1 MNTYVL
7 KEVDSTAIIT
17 VENPFVGVK
26 CNIDLSDR
34 EDLVKAAREIYDI
47 ISDSCKGIKSEGS
60 NHNFVTYFKGDISEP
75 LSRLKKGVFKSNC
88 DCKIYIQEDSD
99 IIGITFSDNMYSE
112 SQERRIDNWINDK
125 IVTDLHEA
133 ISDITIFRTDM

>member
-34 EDLVKAAREIYDI
+34 EDLAKAARDLYDI
-47 ISDSCKGIKSEGS
+47 ISKPCKTAHQNGGPYI
-60 NHNFVTYFKGDISEP
+60 TFKADISEP

-88 DCKIYIQEDSD
+88 DCKIYIHEDSD

-112 SQERRIDNWINDK
+112 SQERCIENWINDK
-125 IVTDLHEA
+125 IIVDLHEA

>member
-34 EDLVKAAREIYDI
+34 EDLVKAAIEIYDI
-47 ISDSCKGIKSEGS
+47 ISDSCKTAHQNGGPYI
-60 NHNFVTYFKGDISEP
+60 TFKADISEP
-75 LSRLKKGVFKSNC
+75 LSRLKKGIFKSNC
-88 DCKIYIQEDSD
+88 DCKIYVHEDSD

-112 SQERRIDNWINDK
+112 SQEHVEKWINDK
-125 IVTDLHEA
+125 IVPDLHEA

>member
-17 VENPFVGVK
+17 VENQFVGVK

-34 EDLVKAAREIYDI
+34 EDLVKAARDLYEI
-47 ISDSCKGIKSEGS
+47 ISKPCKTAHQNGGPYI
-60 NHNFVTYFKGDISEP
+60 TFKADISEP
-75 LSRLKKGVFKSNC
+75 LSRLKKGIFKSNC
-88 DCKIYIQEDSD
+88 DCKIYVHEDSD

-112 SQERRIDNWINDK
+112 SQEHVEKWINDK
-125 IVTDLHEA
+125 IVPDLHEA

>member
-1 MNTYVL
+1 MNTYIL

-26 CNIDLSDR
+26 CNIDLSGR
-34 EDLVKAAREIYDI
+34 EDLVKAARDLYDL
-47 ISDSCKGIKSEGS
+47 ISKPCKTAHKDGGPYI
-60 NHNFVTYFKGDISEP
+60 TFKADISEP
-75 LSRLKKGVFKSNC
+75 LSRLKKSVFKSNC
-88 DCKIYIQEDSD
+88 DCKIYIHEDSN

-112 SQERRIDNWINDK
+112 SQEHVEKWINDK
-125 IVTDLHEA
+125 IIPDLHEA

>member
-34 EDLVKAAREIYDI
+34 EDLVKAARDLYEI
-47 ISDSCKGIKSEGS
+47 ISKPCKTAHQNGGPYI
-60 NHNFVTYFKGDISEP
+60 TFKADISEP
-75 LSRLKKGVFKSNC
+75 LSRLKKGIFKSNC
-88 DCKIYIQEDSD
+88 DCKIYVHEDSD

-112 SQERRIDNWINDK
+112 SQEHVEKCINDK
-125 IVTDLHEA
+125 IVPDLHEA

>member
-7 KEVDSTAIIT
+7 KEVDSTVIIT

-34 EDLVKAAREIYDI
+34 EDLLKAARDLYEI
-47 ISDSCKGIKSEGS
+47 ISKPCKTFYRNAGPLITF
-60 NHNFVTYFKGDISEP
+60 NGDVNEP

-88 DCKIYIQEDSD
+88 DCKIYIHEDSN

-112 SQERRIDNWINDK
+112 SQEKCIDNWINDK
-125 IVTDLHEA
+125 IVTDLHGA

>member
-26 CNIDLSDR
+26 CDIDLSDR
-34 EDLVKAAREIYDI
+34 EDLVKAARDLYEI
-47 ISDSCKGIKSEGS
+47 ISKPCKTAHQDGGPYI
-60 NHNFVTYFKGDISEP
+60 TFKADISEP
-75 LSRLKKGVFKSNC
+75 LSRLKKGIFKSNC
-88 DCKIYIQEDSD
+88 DCKIYVHGDSD

-112 SQERRIDNWINDK
+112 SQEHVEKWINDK
-125 IVTDLHEA
+125 IVPDLHEA